1 MRRALSFPC
10 EGATLVG
17 TLDDAPGQ
25 AGLLIVSGGNEI
37 RSGAHRGMAELAA
50 TIATKGYPVFRFDR
64 RGIGDSEGDN
74 RGFRWSGPDIAAALA
89 VFGAECPHLARVVA
103 FGNCDAATALALHGT
118 PVDARVLANPWV
130 IPSSGEMPP
139 PAAIKDR
146 YARRLRDPEAW
157 KALLAGKI
165 DMGKLAKGLGRLAA
179 AKPATPDSLADKTV
193 RALEAS
199 RIPTT
204 ILLATGDAT
213 AIAFADVWRGDPA
226 IAVERIETTSHSFA
240 DAAAYVRLVA
250 VLEGALAEPSGDT
263 VFGVPFDARR

>member
-1 MRRALSFPC
+1 MRHTLSFEC
-10 EGATLVG
+10 EGETLVG
-17 TLDDAPGQ
+17 TLDDAAGS

-50 TIATKGYPVFRFDR
+50 TIAAKGYPVFRFDR
-64 RGIGDSEGDN
+64 RGVGDSEGEN
-74 RGFRWSGPDIAAALA
+74 VGFRFSGPDIAAALA
-89 VFGAECPHLARVVA
+89 TLRRRCPQLARVVA
-103 FGNCDAATALALHGT
+103 FGNCDAATALALHAT

-157 KALLAGKI
+157 KALLTGKV

-179 AKPATPDSLADKTV
+179 AKPAAPDSLADKTV
-193 RALEAS
+193 RAIEAS
-199 RIPTT
+199 AIPTT

-213 AIAFADVWRGDPA
+213 AIAFADVWRNDPSVP
-226 IAVERIETTSHSFA
+226 VERIDSASHSFA
-240 DAAAYVRLVA
+240 DPNAYRALVA
-250 VLEGALAEPSGDT
+250 ALERALA
-263 VFGVPFDARR
+263 

>member
-1 MRRALSFPC
+1 MRRTLSFTC

-17 TLDDAPGQ
+17 TLDDAPGA

-50 TIATKGYPVFRFDR
+50 TMAGKGFPVFRFDR
-64 RGIGDSEGDN
+64 RGVGDSEGDN
-74 RGFRWSGPDIAAALA
+74 RGFRFSGPDIAAALGT
-89 VFGAECPHLARVVA
+89 FRAECPHLTRVVA
-103 FGNCDAATALALHGT
+103 FGNCDAATALALHST

-130 IPSSGEMPP
+130 IPAASDMPP

-146 YARRLRDPEAW
+146 YVRRLRDPEAW
-157 KALLAGKI
+157 KALLTGRI

-179 AKPATPDSLADKTV
+179 AKPAAPDSLADKTV

-199 RIPTT
+199 VIPTR

-226 IAVERIETTSHSFA
+226 IPVERIDTASHSFA
-240 DAAAYVRLVA
+240 DAVAYARLVE
-250 VLEGALAEPSGDT
+250 VLEAALSG
-263 VFGVPFDARR
+263 